1 MMQRIA
7 RPVLG
12 LVLLVLSACSPDA
25 QTGAFGLR
33 TVDLNVGGTHLKA
46 EVADTPE
53 SLSNGLMYR
62 SALPEEQ
69 GMLFILGPAEQ
80 ASFWMKNT
88 KIPLS
93 IGFIDGNAIL
103 REEHDMQPFDER
115 TTRSATNDICYAL
128 EVNQG
133 WFQKHHIDPGAKI
146 SGIPR

>member
-1 MMQRIA
+1 MQRVP

-12 LVLLVLSACSPDA
+12 LVLLVLVACSDA
-25 QTGAFGLR
+25 QSGAFGLR
-33 TVDLNVGGTHLKA
+33 TVDLNVGGTSLKV
-46 EVADTPE
+46 EVADTQE
-53 SLSNGLMYR
+53 SLANGLMYR
-62 SALPEEQ
+62 SALPDGQ

-93 IGFIDGNAIL
+93 IGYIDGNAVL

-115 TTRSATNDICYAL
+115 TIRSTSNEICYAI

-146 SGIPR
+146 TGIPR

>member
-1 MMQRIA
+1 MQRVA

-12 LVLLVLSACSPDA
+12 LVLFVLAACSDA
-25 QTGAFGLR
+25 QSGAFGLR
-33 TVDLNVGGTHLKA
+33 TVDLNVGGTQLKV
-46 EVADTPE
+46 EVADTQE
-53 SLSNGLMYR
+53 SLANGLMHR
-62 SALPEEQ
+62 SALPDGQ
-69 GMLFILGPAEQ
+69 GMLFVLGPPRQ

-93 IGFIDGNAIL
+93 IGYINGNAIL
-103 REEHDMQPFDER
+103 LEEHDMQPFDER
-115 TTRSATNDICYAL
+115 TIRSASTEVCYAL

>member
-1 MMQRIA
+1 MQRVA

-12 LVLLVLSACSPDA
+12 LVLFVLAACSDA
-25 QTGAFGLR
+25 RSGAFGLR
-33 TVDLNVGGTHLKA
+33 TVDLNVGGTSLKV
-46 EVADTPE
+46 EVADTQE
-53 SLSNGLMYR
+53 SLANGLMYR
-62 SALPEEQ
+62 SALPDGQ
-69 GMLFILGPAEQ
+69 GMLFILGPPQQ

-93 IGFIDGNAIL
+93 IGYINGNAIL
-103 REEHDMQPFDER
+103 LEEHDMQPFDER
-115 TTRSATNDICYAL
+115 TIRSASTEVCYAV

>member
-1 MMQRIA
+1 MQRVP

-12 LVLLVLSACSPDA
+12 LVLLVLVACSDA
-25 QTGAFGLR
+25 QSGAFGLR
-33 TVDLNVGGTHLKA
+33 TVDLNVGGTPLKV
-46 EVADTPE
+46 EVADTQE
-53 SLSNGLMYR
+53 SLANGLMYR
-62 SALPEEQ
+62 SALPDGQ
-69 GMLFILGPAEQ
+69 GMLFILGPARQ

-93 IGFIDGNAIL
+93 IGYINGNAIL
-103 REEHDMQPFDER
+103 LEEHDMQPFDER
-115 TTRSATNDICYAL
+115 TIRSASNEISYAL

>member
-1 MMQRIA
+1 MQRVA

-12 LVLLVLSACSPDA
+12 LVLFVLAACSDA
-25 QTGAFGLR
+25 QSGAFGLR
-33 TVDLNVGGTHLKA
+33 TVDLNVGGTPLKV
-46 EVADTPE
+46 EVADTQE
-53 SLSNGLMYR
+53 SLANGLMYR
-62 SALPEEQ
+62 SALPDSQ
-69 GMLFILGPAEQ
+69 GMLFILGPPRQ

-93 IGFIDGNAIL
+93 IGYINGNAIL
-103 REEHDMQPFDER
+103 LEEHDMRPFDER
-115 TTRSATNDICYAL
+115 TIRSGSNEICYAL

>member
-1 MMQRIA
+1 MQRVA

-12 LVLLVLSACSPDA
+12 LVLFVLAACSDA
-25 QTGAFGLR
+25 QSGAFGLR
-33 TVDLNVGGTHLKA
+33 TVDLNVGGTQLKV
-46 EVADTPE
+46 EVADTQE
-53 SLSNGLMYR
+53 SLANGLMYR
-62 SALPEEQ
+62 SALPDGQ
-69 GMLFILGPAEQ
+69 GMLFILGPPRQ

-93 IGFIDGNAIL
+93 IGYINGNAIL
-103 REEHDMQPFDER
+103 LEEHDMQPFDER
-115 TTRSATNDICYAL
+115 TIRSASTEICYAL

>member
-1 MMQRIA
+1 MQRVA

-12 LVLLVLSACSPDA
+12 LVLFVLAACSDA
-25 QTGAFGLR
+25 QNGAFGLR
-33 TVDLNVGGTHLKA
+33 TVDLNVGGTPLKV
-46 EVADTPE
+46 EVADTQE

-62 SALPEEQ
+62 SAIPDGQ
-69 GMLFILGPAEQ
+69 GMLFILGQAQQ

-93 IGFIDGNAIL
+93 IGYIDGNAIL

-115 TTRSATNDICYAL
+115 TTRSASNEICYAL

-133 WFQKHHIDPGAKI
+133 WFRKHHIDPGVKI
-146 SGIPR
+146 TGIPR